1 MNPLSQLNSRMAP
14 SYMPSSSAANKP
26 APTEQA
32 LQSGSDLLAKRSQEL
47 GSATTDLAQN
57 LMQSFAK
64 QLFGDAAK
72 GMTFSF
78 DKTEL
83 SSSSNF
89 AAATQQSAEGSA
101 AGFRLEDSSH
111 FNGKGKL
118 YTADGR
124 QFDFEI
130 DVRYQSIVEAASA
143 STATQ
148 QAKQPST
155 NPNPNPNNALSGI
168 NQQFAGTAEDLL
180 KHLSSKPSYQ
190 PFQLLQQSDDGQ
202 SLLKLLGEMSM
213 QLLNLPGGARHLDL
227 SNKAAGPRFQEQA

>member
-14 SYMPSSSAANKP
+14 GFLPSSTPPSKP

-32 LQSGSDLLAKRSQEL
+32 LQSGSDILAKRSQEL

-89 AAATQQSAEGSA
+89 AAAAQQSAESTA

-130 DVRYQSIVEAASA
+130 DVRYQSIVEAATA
-143 STATQ
+143 STATPQ
-148 QAKQPST
+148 TQPNQASASPS
-155 NPNPNPNNALSGI
+155 NALSAI

-180 KHLSSKPSYQ
+180 KHLSSKPSYH
-190 PFQLLQQSDDGQ
+190 PFQLLNQSDDGQ

-213 QLLNLPGGARHLDL
+213 QLLNLPGGPRHLDL
-227 SNKAAGPRFQEQA
+227 SNQAAEGRFQEQA

>member
-1 MNPLSQLNSRMAP
+1 MNPLSQLNSYTAPRFMPSNTAP
-14 SYMPSSSAANKP
+14 SKP
-26 APTEQA
+26 VPAEQA
-32 LQSGSDLLAKRSQEL
+32 LQSGSDILAKRSQDL

-64 QLFGDAAK
+64 QLFGDATK

-148 QAKQPST
+148 QAHQ
-155 NPNPNPNNALSGI
+155 PNPNNALRGI

-213 QLLNLPGGARHLDL
+213 QLLNLPGGPRHIDL
-227 SNKAAGPRFQEQA
+227 SNKSAEPRFQEQA

>member
-1 MNPLSQLNSRMAP
+1 MNPLSQLNSRMA
-14 SYMPSSSAANKP
+14 SSFMPSSTPPNKP
-26 APTEQA
+26 ALTGQA
-32 LQSGSDLLAKRSQEL
+32 LQSGSDILAKRNQEL
-47 GSATTDLAQN
+47 GNVITDLAQN
-57 LMQSFAK
+57 LMQNFAK
-64 QLFGDAAK
+64 QMFGDAAK
-72 GMTFSF
+72 SMTFSF

-89 AAATQQSAEGSA
+89 AATAQQSADGSA
-101 AGFRLEDSSH
+101 AAFRLEDSSH

-130 DVRYQSIVEAASA
+130 DVRYKSIVEAASA

-148 QAKQPST
+148 QPSQPNTS
-155 NPNPNPNNALSGI
+155 PSSALSRI

-190 PFQLLQQSDDGQ
+190 PFQLLKQSDDGQ

-213 QLLNLPGGARHLDL
+213 QLLNLPGGPRHLDL
-227 SNKAAGPRFQEQA
+227 SNKAAEGHIQEQA